1 MEALGDAPKL
11 HTLLAECDARAEL
24 QGGSTERRERGLQ
37 VMELLA
43 SDESSFLEPDQCEV
57 LAFCTKDTPETAVFV
72 RPFAMRLGDGPW
84 RSLESNLVRE
94 KVFYSSGDVIIF
106 HGRERLRQPKRGEVG
121 LWRVAQNEPASPTH
135 RTNFHAVAEVATVY
149 EVRTV
154 PFASVDYDGV
164 REYIKHQ
171 AEVGGAGFN
180 KTTLFLLRDGLI
192 VGCPTGKDLTKD
204 EGFDAGLPCWD
215 ALQAMRVEA
224 RLLVPG
230 PLPASG
236 VYECDS
242 LASSIR
248 KLLARDQL
256 TPTRWSKAQVREL
269 LELISSGKARLD
281 AARQERL
288 LKELELIEQHTGA
301 KDALLDLIMAHPKLE
316 RLVEVRVQERVN
328 ALVNEKEELQRV
340 VGGLQEEKQ
349 RLSEQNKQIESEQ
362 RAIAPA
368 VSKAIRRSFDKARK
382 EGIEALA
389 QAEVFKAIME
399 ATESREGDR
408 SLPPARRLPAANE
421 PLVRPPKRPATAPM
435 SDVLRTLGVPPRSAK
450 AFQLVGDV
458 AYKSGLVLVVDGTA
472 SRLAAE
478 DWLTIAP
485 GTQRVI
491 ECKIG
496 MTDDA
501 SVRGVL
507 TEAPSAIAV
516 LDVNMS
522 ALDAFAMPVI
532 DAVQERIAG
541 RASVMEGTLVVMS
554 LSRGIAALPLASD
567 LASISLN
574 VNLDL
579 VPDFLSERDAST
591 QLEELM
597 HEDAQDT
604 WFARLWKPAA
614 RRVLESLRE
623 LQTEQ
628 LALVLSALGSSHV

>member
-1 MEALGDAPKL
+1 
-11 HTLLAECDARAEL
+11 
-24 QGGSTERRERGLQ
+24 
-37 VMELLA
+37 
-43 SDESSFLEPDQCEV
+43 
-57 LAFCTKDTPETAVFV
+57 
-72 RPFAMRLGDGPW
+72 MRFT
-84 RSLESNLVRE
+84 S
-94 KVFYSSGDVIIF
+94 
-106 HGRERLRQPKRGEVG
+106 
-121 LWRVAQNEPASPTH
+121 RV
-135 RTNFHAVAEVATVY
+135 
-149 EVRTV
+149 
-154 PFASVDYDGV
+154 D
-164 REYIKHQ
+164 
-171 AEVGGAGFN
+171 
-180 KTTLFLLRDGLI
+180 
-192 VGCPTGKDLTKD
+192 
-204 EGFDAGLPCWD
+204 
-215 ALQAMRVEA
+215 
-224 RLLVPG
+224 
-230 PLPASG
+230 
-236 VYECDS
+236 
-242 LASSIR
+242 
-248 KLLARDQL
+248 
-256 TPTRWSKAQVREL
+256 
-269 LELISSGKARLD
+269 
-281 AARQERL
+281 
-288 LKELELIEQHTGA
+288 
-301 KDALLDLIMAHPKLE
+301 
-316 RLVEVRVQERVN
+316 

-340 VGGLQEEKQ
+340 VGGLREEKQ
-349 RLSEQNKQIESEQ
+349 RLSEQNKQIESEH

-408 SLPPARRLPAANE
+408 SLPPARRLPVANE

-458 AYKSGLVLVVDGTA
+458 AYKSGLVLVIDGTA

-604 WFARLWKPAA
+604 WFARLWRPAA

-628 LALVLSALGSSHV
+628 LALVLSALRSSHV